1 MKVLKSSFIQ
11 SVSLV
16 KSEGEATSLFKP
28 IKSAAQDVLKEALC
42 REPNGNLF
50 LIWTKQ
56 EFIPVWFK
64 ERTQSVHGDGLRVSL
79 TLKPK
84 YVPQSLWANI
94 SSQSPVI
101 SDITKRA
108 ALDRVRTR
116 LHRGAAAERQ
126 VRLDSTHTGV
136 INNNCSLRL
145 WSSNLGF
152 GALNGMFRTP
162 NRQQTLGLT
171 AASVWRMGSLRRGGG
186 TGTSLHSSEH
196 RISGYQGWTSEDLV
210 LFALLKP

>member
-16 KSEGEATSLFKP
+16 KSGGEATSLFKL

-42 REPNGNLF
+42 LQPNRIYSCLVQ
-50 LIWTKQ
+50 K
-56 EFIPVWFK
+56 
-64 ERTQSVHGDGLRVSL
+64 RTQSVDGDGLRVSL

-108 ALDRVRTR
+108 ALNRVRTR

-136 INNNCSLRL
+136 INNNCSLRS
-145 WSSNLGF
+145 WSSEFRHAVQSPKLSTNF
-152 GALNGMFRTP
+152 GPECSF
-162 NRQQTLGLT
+162 
-171 AASVWRMGSLRRGGG
+171 SVKHEFSEAWRR
-186 TGTSLHSSEH
+186 
-196 RISGYQGWTSEDLV
+196 
-210 LFALLKP
+210 